1 MKRKKREVLA
11 GWIFL
16 LPDLVGL
23 SIFVILPA
31 ILGFNISLYNWSG
44 LGKMKFA
51 GFSNYTKMLTDPIF
65 LKSLKVTIEY
75 VFMFVPLNFLLS
87 LSLALLIKKPSKGI
101 TFFRTVYFAPAAI
114 SLVSIAFVWS
124 YIFQQNGFFNSILS
138 IFGIS
143 PQPLLGSMGQALY
156 IVLALSLYSSIGYF
170 MVIFLAGLNDIPEEY
185 YDAARV
191 DGASYWQTFWHIT
204 FPLLKPTSFFVLIIS
219 LIQGFQLFDQVYVL
233 TGGGPFY
240 ATSTVVF
247 YAFQTAFE
255 YYQFGYAAAMDF
267 LMFIILVILS
277 LILYK
282 ILKGGEV
289 K

>member
-1 MKRKKREVLA
+1 MTRKERETIA

-23 SIFVILPA
+23 AIFVMLPA

-44 LGKMKFA
+44 LGQMKFV
-51 GFSNYTKMLTDPIF
+51 GFANYAKMLTDPIF
-65 LKSLKVTIEY
+65 LKSLNVTIEY
-75 VFMFVPLNFLLS
+75 VCMFVPLNFVIS

-101 TFFRTVYFAPAAI
+101 TFFRTIYFAPAAI

-124 YIFQQNGFFNSILS
+124 YIFQQNGFFNSMLS
-138 IFGIS
+138 IFRIPS
-143 PQPLLGSMGQALY
+143 QPLLGSMSQALY
-156 IVLALSLYSSIGYF
+156 VVLALSLYASVGYF

-240 ATSTVVF
+240 ATSSVVF

-267 LMFIILVILS
+267 LMFVILVILS

-282 ILKGGEV
+282 LLRGGEI

>member
-1 MKRKKREVLA
+1 MTRKGKEIIA

-23 SIFVILPA
+23 AIFVMFPA

-44 LGKMKFA
+44 LGQMKFV
-51 GFSNYTKMLTDPIF
+51 GFTNYFKMFQDPIF
-65 LKSLKVTIEY
+65 IRSLTVTIKY
-75 VFMFVPLNFLLS
+75 VLMFVPLNFLIS
-87 LSLALLIKKPSKGI
+87 LALALLIKKPSKGI
-101 TFFRTVYFAPAAI
+101 TFFRTVYFAPVAI

-124 YIFQQNGFFNSILS
+124 YIFQQNGFFNSVLS
-138 IFGIS
+138 IFGIPS
-143 PQPLLGSMGQALY
+143 QTLLGSMNQALY
-156 IVLALSLYSSIGYF
+156 IVLALSLYASVGYF

-185 YDAARV
+185 YDAAKV
-191 DGASYWQTFWHIT
+191 DGASFWQNFWYIT

-240 ATSTVVF
+240 ATSTIVY

-267 LMFIILVILS
+267 LMFIILVVLS

-282 ILKGGEV
+282 VLKGGEV

>member
-1 MKRKKREVLA
+1 
-11 GWIFL
+11 
-16 LPDLVGL
+16 
-23 SIFVILPA
+23 
-31 ILGFNISLYNWSG
+31 
-44 LGKMKFA
+44 
-51 GFSNYTKMLTDPIF
+51 
-65 LKSLKVTIEY
+65 
-75 VFMFVPLNFLLS
+75 MFVPLNFLIS
-87 LSLALLIKKPSKGI
+87 LALALLIKKPSKGI
-101 TFFRTVYFAPAAI
+101 TFFRTVYFAPVAI

-124 YIFQQNGFFNSILS
+124 YIFQQNGFFNSVLS
-138 IFGIS
+138 IFGIPS
-143 PQPLLGSMGQALY
+143 QTLLGSMNQALY
-156 IVLALSLYSSIGYF
+156 IILALSLYASVGYF

-185 YDAARV
+185 YDAAKV
-191 DGASYWQTFWHIT
+191 DGASFWQNFWYIT

-240 ATSTVVF
+240 ATSTVVY

-267 LMFIILVILS
+267 LMFIILVVLS

-282 ILKGGEV
+282 VLKGGEV